1 MTRRRTRPQLYCEMM
16 TIMCRF
22 RGVPERRGAASLT
35 TTAMSR
41 LCRRLLAALAAFC
54 GSLVCIPSVAVAGE
68 PVAEHPTIVTDAID
82 ALGHYQR
89 WMTDT
94 DPWAYLDWV
103 AARDHVAHTAAAA
116 LGLDETAMLDA
127 WVASPIDGQ
136 VTVIAAITQLGV
148 PYRRYARAEGE
159 AFDCSGLTS
168 WAWEQAGT
176 TLERSSRYQDR
187 AAERIDAEEAT
198 VGDLVYYPGHI
209 MLYLGIGD
217 AVVHAPTQGRTVELQ
232 VLSERSARRVTFA
245 DPTPE

>member
-1 MTRRRTRPQLYCEMM
+1 
-16 TIMCRF
+16 
-22 RGVPERRGAASLT
+22 
-35 TTAMSR
+35 MSR
-41 LCRRLLAALAAFC
+41 LCRLLLATLAAFC
-54 GSLVCIPSVAVAGE
+54 GSLVWTSSVAVAGE
-68 PVAEHPTIVTDAID
+68 PVAEHPTMVTDAID

-103 AARDHVAHTAAAA
+103 AARDHVAHTAAEA

-127 WVASPIDGQ
+127 WVGSPIDGQ
-136 VTVIAAITQLGV
+136 VAVIAAITQLGV

-168 WAWEQAGT
+168 WSWAQAGT
-176 TLERSSRYQDR
+176 TLERSSRYQYR
-187 AAERIDAEEAT
+187 AAERIDAEQAA

-209 MLYLGIGD
+209 MLYLGVGD

-232 VLSERSARRVTFA
+232 VLSERSARRITFA
-245 DPTPE
+245 DPTPD